1 MECGGWIIGIAP
13 FCSPY
18 RDSLQLIMGTI
29 FVCSNG
35 MLFVESSAKTAAHVA
50 DIFLAVAMKLTEPAL
65 AENLPQSV
73 QALSSIAGDGDVQQ
87 S

>member
-1 MECGGWIIGIAP
+1 MGNRDCIILLSIQG
-13 FCSPY
+13 
-18 RDSLQLIMGTI
+18 LLTTHMGTI

-50 DIFLAVAMKLTEPAL
+50 DIFLAVAMKFTEPAL
-65 AENLPQSV
+65 AEHLPQSV
-73 QALSSIAGDGDVQQ
+73 QALPGIAGDGDVRQ